1 MIRHEIILRIKPDIT
16 REVIDQTLGEIRG
29 LLTGIAGVK
38 RVMYG
43 VNNAPSYRHVML
55 VVEVADET
63 ALHRFTRHPQH
74 TRAVRQVARLAESS
88 AVGSYLIGSEHQSS
102 EQQSS

>member
-1 MIRHEIILRIKPDIT
+1 MIRHEVILRIKPDVT
-16 REVIDQTLGEIRG
+16 RETIDRTLGEVRG
-29 LLTGIAGVK
+29 LLINIAGVK
-38 RVMYG
+38 RVLYG
-43 VNNAPSYRHVML
+43 VNDAPSYRHVML
-55 VVEVADET
+55 VVEVADES

-102 EQQSS
+102 EQQS